1 MRTEERW
8 DDEEPGEPPWHAPN
22 VDGAWLRTANPNTA
36 DGELQNIAAFSS
48 GITRLTG
55 ARRTY
60 AKTVVW
66 LVLIGICVT
75 LAFGVVGVVRN
86 W

>member
-1 MRTEERW
+1 VRTEERW
-8 DDEEPGEPPWHAPN
+8 DDDEPVEPPWHAPG

-48 GITRLTG
+48 GLARLSG
-55 ARRTY
+55 PRRTA
-60 AKTVVW
+60 AKAVVW

-75 LAFGVVGVVRN
+75 IAFGVVGIVRT

>member
-8 DDEEPGEPPWHAPN
+8 RDDDEDAEPPWHEPG

-48 GITRLTG
+48 GLARLTG
-55 ARRTY
+55 PRRAI
-60 AKTVVW
+60 AKALVW
-66 LVLIGICVT
+66 LILIGLCATIVIAVART
-75 LAFGVVGVVRN
+75 

>member
-8 DDEEPGEPPWHAPN
+8 DDEDAAEPPWHQPN

-48 GITRLTG
+48 GLARLSG
-55 ARRTY
+55 PRRTY
-60 AKTVVW
+60 AKAVVW